1 MAAGR
6 TPRPG
11 AALGIGLGLALLTGC
26 LVTGCGGPDA
36 RDTAAGPPR
45 GAPTRPPPPPPPA
58 PPPPGPRSPPPQA
71 PPPEALCPRIVK
83 YWTRRQL
90 KDDTYGDYQSMG
102 LSNGQ
107 YEILMDAV
115 DAARPTWKR
124 GDTKAAEQAIDR
136 TARAGCE
143 KWYRNGGPSKGPW
156 Q

>member
-36 RDTAAGPPR
+36 RDTAAGTPS
-45 GAPTRPPPPPPPA
+45 GATT
-58 PPPPGPRSPPPQA
+58 GSRSPS
-71 PPPEALCPRIVK
+71 PEATTPEVLCTRIVM

-107 YEILMDAV
+107 YDILMDAV

>member
-36 RDTAAGPPR
+36 RDTAAGTPG
-45 GAPTRPPPPPPPA
+45 GATTGSRPP
-58 PPPPGPRSPPPQA
+58 SPQA
-71 PPPEALCPRIVK
+71 PPPEARCTRIVK

-90 KDDTYGDYQSMG
+90 KDDTYAYGDYQSMG

-115 DAARPTWKR
+115 DAARPTWK
-124 GDTKAAEQAIDR
+124 
-136 TARAGCE
+136 
-143 KWYRNGGPSKGPW
+143 
-156 Q
+156 

>member
-1 MAAGR
+1 MTAGE
-6 TPRPG
+6 TPRT
-11 AALGIGLGLALLTGC
+11 AALLGFGLSLALLTGG
-26 LVTGCGGPDA
+26 LLTGCGDSSAPDGA
-36 RDTAAGPPR
+36 PSRAPGRAAGLPG
-45 GAPTRPPPPPPPA
+45 GAPTGPPPPPPEPT
-58 PPPPGPRSPPPQA
+58 SPQD
-71 PPPEALCPRIVK
+71 LCTRIVT
-83 YWTRRQL
+83 YWSRRQL
-90 KDDTYGDYQSMG
+90 KDDTYGAYQSMG